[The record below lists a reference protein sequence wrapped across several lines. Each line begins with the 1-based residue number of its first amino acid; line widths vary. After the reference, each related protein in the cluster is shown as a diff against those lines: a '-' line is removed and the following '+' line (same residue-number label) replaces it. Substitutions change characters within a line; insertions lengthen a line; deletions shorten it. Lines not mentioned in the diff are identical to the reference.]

1 MFKLPPIQNE
11 NRIAYILFSILPI
24 SIIAGSAILN
34 ILILFIDLYFI
45 FLIIKKKETKI
56 LLNKIFISFIL
67 LWILLILNS
76 IFVANTFDSLIR
88 TFGFIRFIILIF
100 AFKFFFDG
108 KIEFFKKFV
117 LGFWFL
123 IFLIVTI
130 DIFFE
135 FFMGFNLLGF
145 SSDYNGRIASF
156 TGDELKIGNY
166 YFGFILLALS
176 YIYINFNKYNKSYF
190 YIFALIFLIT
200 SFIIGE
206 RSNFAKVLLIVTT
219 FLFLI
224 NNQNY
229 IKKILTI
236 FIFMIISSII
246 ISSNNFFKSRFIIEI
261 LDPIREKGINK
272 FINETKH
279 GQHFEIAK
287 NIYSKNKIFGVGIKN
302 FRNESKK
309 PEYHSDRTLEQ
320 GVTSHPHQ
328 IHYEFLSETG
338 IIGYVVFIF
347 FFILS
352 ILYGIKVFLKDKRN
366 IIHLSSALFLIS
378 SMLPILPSGSFFTS
392 YTAAIFW
399 INYSFLLI
407 NEKNN

>member
-1 MFKLPPIQNE
+1 MFKFPININE
-11 NRIAYILFSILPI
+11 NKVAYVLFSILPI
-24 SIIAGSAILN
+24 SIIAGSAVLN

-45 FLIIKKKETKI
+45 FVIIKKKEAKI
-56 LLNKIFISFIL
+56 LLNKIFILFIL
-67 LWILLILNS
+67 LWILLMLNS
-76 IFVANTFDSLIR
+76 ILIANTFDSFIR
-88 TFGFIRFIILIF
+88 TFGFIRFIIFIF

-108 KIEFFKKFV
+108 KLEFFKKYV
-117 LGFWFL
+117 LGFWFI

-135 FFMGFNLLGF
+135 FFLGYNLLGF

-166 YFGFILLALS
+166 YFGFILIALS
-176 YIYINFNKYNKSYF
+176 YIYIYFNKYNKAYF

-206 RSNFAKVLLIVTT
+206 RSNFFKVLLMLTAFI
-219 FLFLI
+219 FLI

-236 FIFMIISSII
+236 FIFLIISSII
-246 ISSNNFFKSRFIIEI
+246 VSSNSFFKSRFIIEI
-261 LDPIREKGINK
+261 LDPIREKGINN
-272 FINETKH
+272 FIKETKH

-302 FRNESKK
+302 FRSESKK
-309 PEYHSDRTLEQ
+309 IEYHSDRTLDQ
-320 GVTSHPHQ
+320 GITTHPHQ

-338 IIGYVVFIF
+338 LMGYSLFLLFFIF
-347 FFILS
+347 SIFIGLKKFFIN
-352 ILYGIKVFLKDKRN
+352 RN
-366 IIHLSSALFLIS
+366 NIFALSSTLFL
-378 SMLPILPSGSFFTS
+378 MATFLPILPSGSFFTS
-392 YTAAIFW
+392 YSASIFW
-399 INYSFLLI
+399 INYIFLLKI
-407 NEKNN
+407 KD

>member
-166 YFGFILLALS
+166 YFGFILFALS
-176 YIYINFNKYNKSYF
+176 YIYIYFNKYNKAYF

-206 RSNFAKVLLIVTT
+206 RSNFFKVLLILTA
-219 FLFLI
+219 FIFLI

-236 FIFMIISSII
+236 FVFFIISLII
-246 ISSNNFFKSRFIIEI
+246 VSNNSFFKSRFVIEI
-261 LDPIREKGINK
+261 LDPIGEKGINK
-272 FINETKH
+272 FIKETKH

-309 PEYHSDRTLEQ
+309 IEYHSDRTLEH
-320 GVTSHPHQ
+320 GIASHPHQ

-338 IIGYVVFIF
+338 LVGYSLFLLFFIF
-347 FFILS
+347 SIFIGL
-352 ILYGIKVFLKDKRN
+352 KKFLINRN
-366 IIHLSSALFLIS
+366 NIFALSSTLFLIATF
-378 SMLPILPSGSFFTS
+378 LPILPTGSFFTS
-392 YTAAIFW
+392 YSASIFW
-399 INYSFLLI
+399 INYIFLLKI
-407 NEKNN
+407 KD